1 MSRHLKEIWSQV
13 DWVCH
18 LKPRLPECE
27 LAAVLHQS
35 QRCVSDGYSW
45 DTGRR
50 SCFAPDRE
58 PAGTSATQEIKEEKS
73 WPPVGRDVKRK
84 GNIRT
89 LYRHVDFFEHLCS
102 PASVQQSDVLRC
114 WDNNSTWKRHIHR
127 GTQNMRGKK
136 SLTWAF
142 LTIKYVELLFF
153 PDLQLGRS
161 GWWTTGRLLSLEA
174 CPQLDSPRNP
184 SLPANKQI

>member
-73 WPPVGRDVKRK
+73 WPPVGEMWK
-84 GNIRT
+84 GKEILGHCTGTLTFLNISAPLRASNRAMSCGVET
-89 LYRHVDFFEHLCS
+89 ITAPGKGTYTEVHKTWGEKKVWPELFDNKVCGATIFPWPATGTFWVMDNWTS
-102 PASVQQSDVLRC
+102 PVPGGM
-114 WDNNSTWKRHIHR
+114 STTR
-127 GTQNMRGKK
+127 
-136 SLTWAF
+136 
-142 LTIKYVELLFF
+142 
-153 PDLQLGRS
+153 
-161 GWWTTGRLLSLEA
+161 
-174 CPQLDSPRNP
+174 
-184 SLPANKQI
+184 

>member
-1 MSRHLKEIWSQV
+1 MRRPQAVLCQMSLWYSGAEEYHLYEDEWKKKFRITKKLHTTTKKLMSRHLKEIWSQV

-18 LKPRLPECE
+18 LKPGLPECE

-73 WPPVGRDVKRK
+73 WPPVGEMWK
-84 GNIRT
+84 GKEILGHCTGTLTFLNISAPLR
-89 LYRHVDFFEHLCS
+89 
-102 PASVQQSDVLRC
+102 ASNRAMSCGVETITAPGKGTYTEVHK
-114 WDNNSTWKRHIHR
+114 TW
-127 GTQNMRGKK
+127 GEKK
-136 SLTWAF
+136 VWP
-142 LTIKYVELLFF
+142 ELFW
-153 PDLQLGRS
+153 Q
-161 GWWTTGRLLSLEA
+161 
-174 CPQLDSPRNP
+174 
-184 SLPANKQI
+184 